1 MIVRK
6 VIYRLLLITLLIGVI
21 TAAIIKFIPS
31 DDNHYMLAV
40 KDKHARLDSISSP
53 KIIIIGGSNTAF
65 GIDSQM
71 IEDSLHMPVANM
83 GIHVGLGLEYMI
95 NEVKSA
101 IQKGDIVIMIP
112 EYSLLF
118 SKTESGEN
126 DAFYK
131 TLEGYPNAINYI
143 NSKNKVSSI
152 LNGYV
157 AILQSKLKSQLFD
170 SEAEQQAHVK
180 RNQFIYKRKS
190 YNHRGDMTAHLSM
203 STQEYNKE
211 DDDFSSFK
219 NRKISDFFLA
229 LTNEIYTFTETR
241 DASFVMSFAPTPESI
256 FEKETGKSIYT
267 SLSEKAKYPIITKPH
282 DVVFPDSMFF
292 DTRYHL
298 LKESRSERTALLIAR
313 LKAMN

>member
-1 MIVRK
+1 M
-6 VIYRLLLITLLIGVI
+6 I
-21 TAAIIKFIPS
+21 TASIIKLIPA
-31 DDNHYMLAV
+31 DNNHYMLAV

-71 IEDSLHMPVANM
+71 IEDSLHMPVINM

-95 NEVKSA
+95 NEVKSS
-101 IQKGDIVIMIP
+101 IKKGDIIVMIP
-112 EYSLLF
+112 EYNLLF
-118 SKTESGEN
+118 SKTESGKN

-143 NSKNKVSSI
+143 NSKNKVSAI
-152 LNGYV
+152 FNGYV

-190 YNHRGDMTAHLSM
+190 YNLRGDMTAHLNM

-211 DDDFSSFK
+211 DDAFIGFE
-219 NRKISDFFLA
+219 NRKIADLFLA
-229 LTNEIYTFTETR
+229 LTNEIYAFTETQNAR
-241 DASFVMSFAPTPESI
+241 FVMSFAPTPQSI
-256 FEKETGKSIYT
+256 FEEEIGKSIYT
-267 SLSEKAKYPIITKPH
+267 SLSGKAKYPIITKPNE
-282 DVVFPDSMFF
+282 VVFPDSMFF

-298 LKESRSERTALLIAR
+298 LRESRMERTALLITR
-313 LKAMN
+313 LKAID